1 MTKTSYGRKGLWFQ
15 KDQDY
20 HHNGEIWQ
28 QEGMV
33 VGTAERPHFKLQA
46 ASREQSENGTS
57 L

>member
-1 MTKTSYGRKGLWFQ
+1 MTKTSYGKKGFQ
-15 KDQDY
+15 FQRDK
-20 HHNGEIWQ
+20 HHCHNGETWQ

-33 VGTAERPHFKLQA
+33 VGTAESSHFKLQA